1 MTSKQYNPAD
11 YAAAGFLSTKKEEQ
25 PQAAAVFLADRLL
38 GKILQAMN
46 RNGHRLSEIF
56 LQHMGESDIS
66 A

>member
-11 YAAAGFLSTKKEEQ
+11 YAAAGFLSIKKEEQ
-25 PQAAAVFLADRLL
+25 RQAAVFFLANRLL
-38 GKILQAMN
+38 GKILQAIN
-46 RNGHRLSEIF
+46 RNGYRLSEIF

>member
-1 MTSKQYNPAD
+1 MTSKQSNPAD
-11 YAAAGFLSTKKEEQ
+11 YAAAGFLSIKKEEERK
-25 PQAAAVFLADRLL
+25 AAVVFLSDRLL

-46 RNGHRLSEIF
+46 RNGHRLSEFF

>member
-11 YAAAGFLSTKKEEQ
+11 YAAAGFLSIKKEDGRK
-25 PQAAAVFLADRLL
+25 AAVIFFADRLL

-46 RNGHRLSEIF
+46 RNGHRLSETF
-56 LQHMGESDIS
+56 LQHMGEPDIS